1 MSLWYL
7 PHTFN
12 PTCISQCRTSHPHSL
27 LHPGAPLH
35 TSHPHS
41 LLLPGAPL
49 QDNHRALPTH
59 VNFLRQLNEQDG
71 PMLLCG
77 SVDGAVRVW
86 RNYTLKDSH
95 SMATAL
101 QVRTEASVRRH
112 VVEVISDSDDGSFPL
127 TVV

>member
-1 MSLWYL
+1 MPPL
-7 PHTFN
+7 PFLSYASPIIHTTLTL
-12 PTCISQCRTSHPHSL
+12 PYPHL
-27 LHPGAPLH
+27 LHPGAPL
-35 TSHPHS
+35 
-41 LLLPGAPL
+41 
-49 QDNHRALPTH
+49 QDNRALPTH

-101 QVRTEASVRRH
+101 QVC
-112 VVEVISDSDDGSFPL
+112 IDIGLPDG
-127 TVV
+127 